1 MASNQPVPA
10 RFLVPRGQTMTRR
23 KSTDPNLR
31 SSAASLFGA
40 LLRRS
45 REAKGMSQ
53 GELARLIPCSRPLV
67 TRIEA
72 GIRVPQKPYVT
83 ACDTLLGTG
92 GELLEIWEEV
102 DWYAQVEHPDWF
114 KRFAKI
120 ESTATMIQ
128 EYQVLRISGL
138 LQTETYMRA
147 LFAGGQSADDPD
159 RIEEMV
165 TARLGRQDRLF
176 GPNPPLLT
184 VILAEPSLRQLVGGP
199 EVMHEQLGHLLKV
212 GRLSNIVLQVAPF
225 SLGAHSFGCTMT
237 LLTLPEGRP
246 RLYTESL
253 SHGHFIEDPDQ
264 IQLRQRRYA
273 RLQADALSVRESAE
287 LIQSLREGLLNMRT
301 TAGHLPTESWR
312 KSSYSDDDGGQCIE
326 VAHDVPGHVPVR
338 DSKDPEGPALVF
350 STYAWRSFIAGIR
363 AGDFPAGC

>member
-1 MASNQPVPA
+1 
-10 RFLVPRGQTMTRR
+10 MTRR

-83 ACDTLLGTG
+83 ACDTILGTG

-128 EYQVLRISGL
+128 EYEVLRISGL
-138 LQTETYMRA
+138 LQTEAYMRV
-147 LFAGGQSADDPD
+147 LFEHSDAAGNPD
-159 RIEEMV
+159 LIDER
-165 TARLGRQDRLF
+165 TAARLARQDRVL

-184 VILAEPSLRQLVGGP
+184 VILAEGAIRQMVGGI
-199 EVMHEQLGHLLKV
+199 EVMYDQLGHLLRI
-212 GRLSNIVLQVAPF
+212 GRRRNVVVQVAPF
-225 SLGAHSFGCTMT
+225 SLGASDPFGTSMT
-237 LLTLPEGRP
+237 LITSPDGR
-246 RLYTESL
+246 RRIYTESL
-253 SHGHFIEDPDQ
+253 SHGHFIEDPEKVNLHQRHYDR
-264 IQLRQRRYA
+264 LR
-273 RLQADALSVRESAE
+273 ADALSVRETAD
-287 LIQSLREGLLNMRT
+287 LIRSTREGLLNMGAT
-301 TAGHLPTESWR
+301 TCELTAASWR
-312 KSSYSDDDGGQCIE
+312 KSTYSGGDGGQCIE

-350 STYAWRSFIAGIR
+350 STDAWRSFIAGVR